1 MKMDQISASAWT
13 SVIDGTQKVQFEFLA
28 LQLFVGNLRKRWR
41 AGEITKQDCIG
52 ELKGFYAKFGRLPMA
67 ERDFNK
73 IADRR
78 QPLTNGLL
86 DQAETARRIAAGQSL
101 ILAGEEALLA
111 SLPPGNWIGGTI
123 PYFMTQDGGCLCK
136 DKIFVTEIP
145 GDFPTTIHQ
154 YGEAELPG
162 IFAAP
167 DAGTV
172 SLVILPADS
181 AVHTKFALHAPHF
194 AGFGLHPLIGWIAGI
209 DLAMQGRATP
219 KVFCGSPRR
228 SATPRWRCG

>member
-41 AGEITKQDCIG
+41 AGEITTQDCIR

-67 ERDFNK
+67 EKDFNK
-73 IADRR
+73 IADRG
-78 QPLTNGLL
+78 QPLANRLL
-86 DQAETARRIAAGQSL
+86 DRAETARRIAAGQSL
-101 ILAGEEALLA
+101 MLAGEEALLA

-145 GDFPTTIHQ
+145 GDFPATIHR
-154 YGEAELPG
+154 YAEAELPG
-162 IFAAP
+162 IYRGSRRRNRQP
-167 DAGTV
+167 GHSAGRQCR
-172 SLVILPADS
+172 
-181 AVHTKFALHAPHF
+181 PHRVC
-194 AGFGLHPLIGWIAGI
+194 
-209 DLAMQGRATP
+209 LARATLSRFWP
-219 KVFCGSPRR
+219 P
-228 SATPRWRCG
+228 SAHRLDRGH